1 MAHKKVGGQ
10 CLHLLNHE
18 MLKFWV
24 ESLCKNDSSND
35 TERYYQ
41 GGGNAPVEISQDG
54 ASGGVPAHAFT
65 DGAIATAD

>member
-1 MAHKKVGGQ
+1 
-10 CLHLLNHE
+10 

-24 ESLCKNDSSND
+24 ESLCKNDYSND